1 MNTTKETQQP
11 KKKKPKVKPPHW
23 GKVDVNASFGYDKYK
38 RIGELMQEAITVL
51 KKMKTGLEETKEEK

>member
-11 KKKKPKVKPPHW
+11 KKKKPKVKPPQW

-51 KKMKTGLEETKEEK
+51 KKMKTGLEESKEKK